1 MNKIEIIELLAKQK
15 YIETSITWQ
24 INENDKADLCQIVYY
39 YLLIMKEK
47 KFIDLYKRGKLKN
60 YIMSMLSIQFTSN
73 SSKFN
78 QEVVRFRRKSD
89 EIKKDFLY
97 E

>member
-47 KFIDLYKRGKLKN
+47 KFID
-60 YIMSMLSIQFTSN
+60 
-73 SSKFN
+73 
-78 QEVVRFRRKSD
+78 
-89 EIKKDFLY
+89 
-97 E
+97 